1 MPRIALEACIHCMKC
16 VIDCPSQAIDLD
28 RGTINASCIHCGHCV
43 AICPEST
50 IFPDSGPIKKL
61 TSVDVTPVDFQH
73 LSAGIRTCRSF
84 QKKEVDEAALQSLIE
99 NMKHYPSAS
108 NARPIEITALQSEE
122 RIQRLNDRT
131 ADTLIRSIQLITS
144 PLLMPVLKVLA
155 PKWNVS
161 RLNNYKKQ
169 FLARQKPGS
178 SLICHHAPLVLLFH
192 GPVVKYGMAAAD
204 AYIWS
209 TYASI
214 HANTLGLGT
223 CFNGFISNAM
233 ERSKSMRKEFGI
245 PDGHQVYAALL
256 LGHPKVKYINETGR
270 ERPKAMIVI

>member
-1 MPRIALEACIHCMKC
+1 MKC